1 MGYVTVGIFSLNTY
15 GIQGA
20 IFQMLSHGLISPA
33 LFMIIGILYNRTHTR
48 EIRFYGGLAVKMTK
62 LASVFMAAVLGS
74 IGVPGT
80 SGFIGEFLVLLG
92 AITAS
97 PLIGSFA
104 ILGVLLGAVY
114 MLSLYRRIMLGEITN
129 QRVYQLNDISLS
141 EKVAVLPLIV
151 AMFIIGVYPKF
162 VLNILL
168 IPAKNLSSLF
178 II

>member
-1 MGYVTVGIFSLNTY
+1 
-15 GIQGA
+15 
-20 IFQMLSHGLISPA
+20 
-33 LFMIIGILYNRTHTR
+33 
-48 EIRFYGGLAVKMTK
+48 
-62 LASVFMAAVLGS
+62 
-74 IGVPGT
+74 
-80 SGFIGEFLVLLG
+80 
-92 AITAS
+92 
-97 PLIGSFA
+97 FA